1 MVGLLRSG
9 EQPALNYALRRTAG
23 LSYRILP
30 RELYP
35 NGATHFMRGIRPP
48 GSVGP
53 MIVHNNWMR
62 GAEGKRAR
70 FEQHGMWFLDD
81 GASDGGGG
89 GGVRRQSC
97 RAHTVQDS
105 PNTAVEVQ

>member
-35 NGATHFMRGIRPP
+35 NGATYFMRGIRPP

-53 MIVHNNWMR
+53 VIVHNNWMR

-89 GGVRRQSC
+89 GGGVRRQSC

-105 PNTAVEVQ
+105 PNTVEVQ